1 MYCHKC
7 GNELSDNDTFCMM
20 CGTRVIKDDEEGSTS
35 SGENN
40 PNNMYGGTSFYR
52 VSTKNESK
60 GLKIAAK
67 VFLILGAVV
76 TLYTIWFSF
85 IWSIPMII
93 IYFNKVKKGEKI
105 GIGFKIGC
113 MLLVSMIGGIIMLC
127 DKEE

>member
-1 MYCHKC
+1 MYCQKC
-7 GNELSDNDTFCMM
+7 GNEISENEMYCKM
-20 CGTRVIKDDEEGSTS
+20 CGTRVIKDTEETTIYEG
-35 SGENN
+35 ND

-52 VSTKNESK
+52 VSSKSESN

-76 TLYTIWFSF
+76 NLYTMWFSF

-113 MLLVSMIGGIIMLC
+113 MLLVSMLGGIFMLC
-127 DKEE
+127 DKEQ

>member
-1 MYCHKC
+1 MYCQKC
-7 GNELSDNDTFCMM
+7 GNEISENEMYCKM
-20 CGTRVIKDDEEGSTS
+20 CGTRVIKDTEETTIYEG
-35 SGENN
+35 ND

-52 VSTKNESK
+52 ASSKSESN

-76 TLYTIWFSF
+76 NLYTMWFSF

>member
-1 MYCHKC
+1 MYCQKC
-7 GNELSDNDTFCMM
+7 GNEISENEMYCKM
-20 CGTRVIKDDEEGSTS
+20 CGTRVIKDTEETTIYEG
-35 SGENN
+35 ND

-52 VSTKNESK
+52 VSSKSESN

-76 TLYTIWFSF
+76 NLYTMWFSF

>member
-1 MYCHKC
+1 MYCQKC
-7 GNELSDNDTFCMM
+7 GNEISENEMYCKM
-20 CGTRVIKDDEEGSTS
+20 CGTRVIKDTEETTIYEG
-35 SGENN
+35 ND
-40 PNNMYGGTSFYR
+40 PNNMYGGTSFYS
-52 VSTKNESK
+52 VSSKSESN

-76 TLYTIWFSF
+76 NLYTMWFSF

>member
-1 MYCHKC
+1 MYCQKC
-7 GNELSDNDTFCMM
+7 GNEISENEMYCKM
-20 CGTRVIKDDEEGSTS
+20 CGTRVIKDTEETTIYEG
-35 SGENN
+35 ND

-52 VSTKNESK
+52 VSSKSESN

-76 TLYTIWFSF
+76 NLYTMWFSF

-105 GIGFKIGC
+105 GIAFKIGC

>member
-1 MYCHKC
+1 MYCQKC
-7 GNELSDNDTFCMM
+7 GNEISENEMYCKM
-20 CGTRVIKDDEEGSTS
+20 CGTRVIKDTEETTINEG
-35 SGENN
+35 ND

-52 VSTKNESK
+52 VSSKSESN

-76 TLYTIWFSF
+76 NLYTMWFSF

>member
-1 MYCHKC
+1 MYCQKC
-7 GNELSDNDTFCMM
+7 GNEISENEMYCTI
-20 CGTRVIKDDEEGSTS
+20 CGTRVVKDEEGTNV

-67 VFLILGAVV
+67 VFLILGAV
-76 TLYTIWFSF
+76 LNLFSIWFSF
-85 IWSIPMII
+85 VWSIPMII
-93 IYFNKVKKGEKI
+93 IYFTKVKKGEKI
-105 GIGFKIGC
+105 GVGFKIGC

-127 DKEE
+127 DKEQ

>member
-1 MYCHKC
+1 MYCQKC
-7 GNELSDNDTFCMM
+7 GNEISENEMYCKM
-20 CGTRVIKDDEEGSTS
+20 CGTRVIKDTEETTIYEG
-35 SGENN
+35 ND

-52 VSTKNESK
+52 VSSKSESN

-67 VFLILGAVV
+67 IFLILGAVV

-105 GIGFKIGC
+105 GIGFKIAS

>member
-1 MYCHKC
+1 MYCQKC
-7 GNELSDNDTFCMM
+7 GNEISENEMYCTI
-20 CGTRVIKDDEEGSTS
+20 CGTRVVKDEEGTNVN
-35 SGENN
+35 GENN

-67 VFLILGAVV
+67 VFLILGAVLN
-76 TLYTIWFSF
+76 LYSIWFSF

-105 GIGFKIGC
+105 VVGFKIGC
-113 MLLVSMIGGIIMLC
+113 MLLVSMLGGIFMLC
-127 DKEE
+127 DKEQ

>member
-1 MYCHKC
+1 MYCQKC
-7 GNELSDNDTFCMM
+7 GNEISENEMYCTI
-20 CGTRVIKDDEEGSTS
+20 CGTRVVKDEEGTNVN
-35 SGENN
+35 GENN

-67 VFLILGAVV
+67 VFLILGAI
-76 TLYTIWFSF
+76 LNLFSIWFSF
-85 IWSIPMII
+85 VWSIPMII
-93 IYFNKVKKGEKI
+93 IYFTKVKKGEKI
-105 GIGFKIGC
+105 GVGFKIGC

>member
-1 MYCHKC
+1 MYCQKC
-7 GNELSDNDTFCMM
+7 GNEISENEMYCKM
-20 CGTRVIKDDEEGSTS
+20 CGTRVIKDTEETTIYEG
-35 SGENN
+35 ND

-52 VSTKNESK
+52 VSSKSESN

-67 VFLILGAVV
+67 VFLILGAVLN
-76 TLYTIWFSF
+76 LYSIWFSF

>member
-1 MYCHKC
+1 MYCQKC
-7 GNELSDNDTFCMM
+7 GNEISENEMYCKM
-20 CGTRVIKDDEEGSTS
+20 CGTRVIKDTEETTIYEG
-35 SGENN
+35 ND

-52 VSTKNESK
+52 VSSKSESN

-76 TLYTIWFSF
+76 NLYTMWFSF

-113 MLLVSMIGGIIMLC
+113 MLLVSMIGGILMLC

>member
-1 MYCHKC
+1 MYCQKC
-7 GNELSDNDTFCMM
+7 GNEISENEMYCKM
-20 CGTRVIKDDEEGSTS
+20 CGTRVIKDTEETTIYEG
-35 SGENN
+35 ND

-52 VSTKNESK
+52 VSSKSESN

-76 TLYTIWFSF
+76 NLNTMWFSF

-113 MLLVSMIGGIIMLC
+113 MLLVSMIGGILMLC

>member
-1 MYCHKC
+1 MYCQKC
-7 GNELSDNDTFCMM
+7 GNEISENEMYCKM
-20 CGTRVIKDDEEGSTS
+20 CGTRVIKDTEETTIYEG
-35 SGENN
+35 ND

-52 VSTKNESK
+52 VSSKSESN

-76 TLYTIWFSF
+76 NLYTMWFSF

-93 IYFNKVKKGEKI
+93 IYFTKVKKGEKI

>member
-1 MYCHKC
+1 MYCQKC
-7 GNELSDNDTFCMM
+7 GNEISENEMYCKM
-20 CGTRVIKDDEEGSTS
+20 CGTRVIKDTEETTIYEG
-35 SGENN
+35 ND

-52 VSTKNESK
+52 VSSKSESN

-76 TLYTIWFSF
+76 NLYTMWFSF

-105 GIGFKIGC
+105 GIGFKLGC

>member
-1 MYCHKC
+1 MYCQKC
-7 GNELSDNDTFCMM
+7 GNEISENEMYCKM
-20 CGTRVIKDDEEGSTS
+20 CGTRVIKDTEETTIYEG
-35 SGENN
+35 ND

-52 VSTKNESK
+52 VSSKSESN

-76 TLYTIWFSF
+76 NLYTMWFSF

-105 GIGFKIGC
+105 CIGFKIGC

>member
-1 MYCHKC
+1 MYCQKC
-7 GNELSDNDTFCMM
+7 GNEISENEMYCKM
-20 CGTRVIKDDEEGSTS
+20 CGTRVIKDTEETTIYEG
-35 SGENN
+35 ND

-52 VSTKNESK
+52 VSSKSESN

-76 TLYTIWFSF
+76 NLYTMWFSF

-93 IYFNKVKKGEKI
+93 IYFNKVRKGEKI

>member
-1 MYCHKC
+1 MYCQKC
-7 GNELSDNDTFCMM
+7 GNEISENEMYCTM
-20 CGTRVIKDDEEGSTS
+20 CGTRVIKDTEETTIYEG
-35 SGENN
+35 ND

-52 VSTKNESK
+52 VSSKSESN

-76 TLYTIWFSF
+76 NLYTMWFSF

-93 IYFNKVKKGEKI
+93 IYFYKVKKGEKI

>member
-1 MYCHKC
+1 MYCQKC
-7 GNELSDNDTFCMM
+7 GNEISENEMYCKM
-20 CGTRVIKDDEEGSTS
+20 CGTRVIKDTEETTIYEG
-35 SGENN
+35 ND

-52 VSTKNESK
+52 VSSK
-60 GLKIAAK
+60 SENNGLKIAAK

-76 TLYTIWFSF
+76 NLYTMWFSF

>member
-7 GNELSDNDTFCMM
+7 GNEISENEMYCKM
-20 CGTRVIKDDEEGSTS
+20 CGTRVIKDTEETTIYEG
-35 SGENN
+35 ND

-52 VSTKNESK
+52 VSSKSESN

-105 GIGFKIGC
+105 GIGFKIAS
-113 MLLVSMIGGIIMLC
+113 MLLVSMIGGILMLC

>member
-1 MYCHKC
+1 
-7 GNELSDNDTFCMM
+7 M
-20 CGTRVIKDDEEGSTS
+20 CGTRVIKDTEETTFYEG
-35 SGENN
+35 ND
-40 PNNMYGGTSFYR
+40 PNYMYGGTSFYK
-52 VSTKNESK
+52 VSTKSESN

-76 TLYTIWFSF
+76 NLYTMWFSF

-93 IYFNKVKKGEKI
+93 IYFNKVKKGVKI

>member
-1 MYCHKC
+1 MYCQKC
-7 GNELSDNDTFCMM
+7 GNEISENEMYCKM
-20 CGTRVIKDDEEGSTS
+20 CGTRVIKDTEETTIYEG
-35 SGENN
+35 ND

-67 VFLILGAVV
+67 VFLILGAVLN
-76 TLYTIWFSF
+76 LYSIWFSF

-93 IYFNKVKKGEKI
+93 IYFTKVKKGEKI